1 MMLGSD
7 YTSTVLISSVFFFV
21 ATTAAVFLAWRPV
34 AQWLGIQEAQYDLV
48 LRKQLL
54 LDIPPRLATVLSI
67 VLIVLVG
74 LLGYLI
80 VKSIVG
86 AILGGVLA
94 LFIPAAILQLLRT
107 RRIRR
112 LEDQLV
118 GTIQS
123 LASGVRAGL
132 NLIQAMELVSRD
144 GPDPARQEFGHMLRE
159 YEFGV
164 SLEDAMSN
172 AANRIGSSD
181 YRLLFSALLTHRERG
196 GDLGETLDRIAD
208 SIREIQ
214 RLEDRVETLTAQGRA
229 TATALGV
236 FPIIILLMMYF
247 LGIGREAVKELFQEP
262 AGLGL
267 LAVIA
272 GLNLIGF
279 LWIRKIVSVDL

>member
-1 MMLGSD
+1 
-7 YTSTVLISSVFFFV
+7 
-21 ATTAAVFLAWRPV
+21 
-34 AQWLGIQEAQYDLV
+34 
-48 LRKQLL
+48 
-54 LDIPPRLATVLSI
+54 
-67 VLIVLVG
+67 